1 MVDERIGIIV
11 TDKVDSTI
19 ATKFRGIASAARSAN
34 SDIEKVKQQL
44 ASINGNGLT
53 LLAQQYNNIA
63 RISKQLNAVQIQ
75 TNQQNV
81 ILNQTATQAATAVL
95 KLATAQT
102 QSAAAQAK
110 LAQAQQQLTVSQQNA
125 AQAIIRTAQ
134 AMAGLTIAQNNSA
147 ASAAKL
153 AVEQAKVAQANAN
166 TATQATIAAQKIA
179 TAGAQTLTAQQRL
192 LEAQGKTARSA
203 VELTTAQQRLAT
215 EQQRTANAA
224 TLATTATVNLTTA
237 QTKATAALQLITQA
251 ANATI
256 VSQNNV
262 AASATK
268 ATIATVNL
276 TTANNNAATAAQ
288 RLITEQQR
296 TTKAT
301 TDAAISATNALTAR
315 SKLTEAQNKALQS
328 AVNLTTAQQR
338 LATEIQRTAVQTAN
352 AAAAADRARLAA
364 LQLADAHNRVGS
376 ASNGAANSLLN
387 YAKAAALAIGT
398 AMGAESVLKTA
409 DAYTTM
415 QNKLVNVATSQE
427 AVNTLTDDMFKLA
440 DKTGQSV
447 LNTTSAFQKFDNA
460 MLQMGRGQAET
471 LRLVETLNK
480 ATVISGATTAEAASG
495 ILQLGQAFG
504 SGKLQ
509 GEEFRA
515 IMENLPVVADL
526 IASSMGKTRGE
537 LKALSSQ
544 GKITAEEIRVAF
556 EKSATT
562 IDDKFAKTTFTLAQT
577 FTIMNNRFTQ
587 WVGNLNKAT
596 GLTATLSTGINW
608 LSKNLDTVAVSLAV
622 ASSLLLVA
630 FGPTL
635 IGMIV
640 AATKAMW
647 GFSAALA
654 ANPVGLLIVGITSA
668 SAYIAAFGDEIKM
681 SADGFVTLKDYGR
694 AALSFIV
701 DGFKAT
707 TSFIADTWNTAIDF
721 LSDKTG
727 GFAEHFRDIFGLI
740 LNGAKM
746 HVNLIIA
753 IFVGGVSTII
763 KQWQL
768 LPSLMQAVF
777 ANIVNFGASAVETLV
792 NSWQMGLRG
801 IATLAA
807 NVAPNMA
814 DSLNKALDSVSLE
827 LPRMKVGR
835 EVSSMA
841 AEIGNEFTKAFK
853 KDYVGDAANAFMK
866 RARDMAVNRVGINT
880 GPGELRGE
888 GVAPP
893 KSVDEKANKLA
904 EKRATIMA
912 KINGELD
919 SQIKNMFK
927 LATQREI
934 DSQFDT
940 IVLNLAQKKITL
952 TEGEAKSIRNKIAA
966 VEQAKVVQKQYDAI
980 YEEATGPMRTYYA
993 SLEAVDKLLAA
1004 SAITQEKATEFVR
1017 KFTEA
1022 RMDAIDPLRAF
1033 NRETDQQLKLLA
1045 IVGPQ
1050 QEIERAIMQKQNEL
1064 RAEGKTLTA
1073 EENNQMRAKLV
1084 LVQQATD
1091 LQAVLNDHY
1100 NATVAKQTELATKQ
1114 QAYNMLLA
1122 SGKMNGEQ
1130 YGIAMQKLAV
1140 DFANLKLAMGTAGFE
1155 DMVTSSLG
1163 RITAGYQGVMS
1174 GMTTAFGDFFT
1185 SFTDG
1190 FADSIGKAVVYS
1202 DSLSDAM
1209 KDLSKQILSG
1219 LISALVKLGIQYAV
1233 NAALGTSISASAMA
1247 AQTGLSTAAAAV
1259 TATAWATPA
1268 ALVSLAS
1275 FGANSVPAM
1284 AGITAT
1290 TALSQ
1295 GMALASMLPGFET
1308 GGYTGNSG
1316 RSDVAGVVHG
1326 QEFVMTAD
1334 ATRRNRPILEAMN
1347 NGVSVSKS
1355 SSGDAATG
1363 GNVGNGVTITIEN
1376 YGTDIDVDASDE
1388 SNIRIIA
1395 RQVASEVV
1403 REQAPSVIAAS
1414 MRSAN
1419 SQVSKAMSAST
1430 TVQRKRNN

>member
-1 MVDERIGIIV
+1 MADERIGIVV
-11 TDKVDSTI
+11 TDKVDANI
-19 ATKFRGIASAARSAN
+19 AVKIRSIGTAARSAYG
-34 SDIEKVKQQL
+34 DIEKMKQKL
-44 ASINGNGLT
+44 ATLNGNGLT
-53 LLAQQYNNIA
+53 LLAQQMNNIV
-63 RISKQLNAVQIQ
+63 RISQQLNIVQIQ

-81 ILNQTATQAATAVL
+81 ILNQTATQAAI
-95 KLATAQT
+95 
-102 QSAAAQAK
+102 AAAK
-110 LAQAQQQLTVSQQNA
+110 LAQAQAQASAAQTKLLITQQQLIVAQSQV
-125 AQAIIRTAQ
+125 AQQVIKTAQ
-134 AMAGLTIAQNNSA
+134 AMANLTTAQNNA
-147 ASAAKL
+147 ATAAQRL
-153 AVEQAKVAQANAN
+153 VTETNRTTQA
-166 TATQATIAAQKIA
+166 ATQAQNAAVKLA
-179 TAGAQTLTAQQRL
+179 TSVTQGLTAQQRL
-192 LEAQGKTARSA
+192 TEATTRAQKAT
-203 VELTTAQQRLAT
+203 VDLTTAQQRLAT
-215 EQQRTANAA
+215 EQQRTA
-224 TLATTATVNLTTA
+224 
-237 QTKATAALQLITQA
+237 
-251 ANATI
+251 
-256 VSQNNV
+256 
-262 AASATK
+262 
-268 ATIATVNL
+268 
-276 TTANNNAATAAQ
+276 
-288 RLITEQQR
+288 
-296 TTKAT
+296 
-301 TDAAISATNALTAR
+301 
-315 SKLTEAQNKALQS
+315 
-328 AVNLTTAQQR
+328 
-338 LATEIQRTAVQTAN
+338 VQTSN

-364 LQLADAHNRVGS
+364 LQLAEAQNRVGN
-376 ASNGAANSLLN
+376 ASSGAANSLLN

-398 AMGAESVLKTA
+398 AMGADGILKTA
-409 DAYTTM
+409 DAYTVM

-427 AVNTLTDDMFKLA
+427 SVNTLTNEMFVLSN
-440 DKTGQSV
+440 KTGQSV
-447 LNTTSAFQKFDNA
+447 AATTSAFQKFDSA
-460 MLQMGRGQAET
+460 MMQMGRGQAET
-471 LRLVETLNK
+471 LRLLETLNK
-480 ATVISGATTAEAASG
+480 ATVVSGATTMEAASG

-504 SGKLQ
+504 SGRLQ
-509 GEEFRA
+509 GDEFRS
-515 IMENLPVVADL
+515 IMENLPVVADM
-526 IASSMGKTRGE
+526 IAKSMGKTRGE

-544 GKITAEEIRVAF
+544 GKITAEEIRIAF
-556 EKSATT
+556 EKSATE

-577 FTIMNNRFTQ
+577 FTILNNRFTQ
-587 WVGNLNKAT
+587 WVGELNKSV
-596 GLTATLSTGINW
+596 GLTTMLAGGINT
-608 LSKNLDTVAVSLAV
+608 LSKNLDVVAVSLAV
-622 ASSLLLVA
+622 LTSLMLVA
-630 FGPTL
+630 FGPAL
-635 IGMIV
+635 IAMITT
-640 AATKAMW
+640 ATKAVW
-647 GFSAALA
+647 AFTAALA
-654 ANPVGLLIVGITSA
+654 VNPIGLLIVGITTA
-668 SAYIAAFGDEIKM
+668 TALLVAFGDSVKV

-694 AALSFIV
+694 AALSFIA

-707 TSFIADTWNTAIDF
+707 TSFISEYWNKAIDF
-721 LSDKTG
+721 LSEKTN
-727 GFAEHFRDIFGLI
+727 GFGEYFRDIFGLI

-746 HVNLIIA
+746 HLNLIIGL
-753 IFVGGVSTII
+753 FVGSVSTII

-768 LPSLMQAVF
+768 LPTLMQAVF
-777 ANIVNFGASAVETLV
+777 ANIVNFGLSAVEKLV
-792 NSWQMGLRG
+792 NSWQLGLRS
-801 IATLAA
+801 IASLAA
-807 NVAPNMA
+807 YVAPNMA
-814 DSLNKALDSVSLE
+814 DSLNKALDAVTLE

-835 EVSSMA
+835 EVTSMA
-841 AEIGNEFTKAFK
+841 AEIGTEFTKAFK

-888 GVAPP
+888 GAAPP
-893 KSVDEKANKLA
+893 KPVDEKANKLA

-1064 RAEGKTLTA
+1064 RAEGKTLND
-1073 EENNQMRAKLV
+1073 EEAAAMRARLT
-1084 LVQQATD
+1084 LVQQASD

-1100 NATVAKQTELATKQ
+1100 NATIAKQTELATKQ

-1130 YGIAMQKLAV
+1130 YGIAMQQLAV

-1174 GMTTAFGDFFT
+1174 GMTSAFGDFFA

-1219 LISALVKLGIQYAV
+1219 LVSALVKLGIQYAV
-1233 NAALGTSISASAMA
+1233 NAALGTSSSASAMA
-1247 AQTGLSTAAAAV
+1247 AQTGLSTAAAA
-1259 TATAWATPA
+1259 ATSSAWATPA

-1284 AGITAT
+1284 AGIAAT

-1295 GMALASMLPGFET
+1295 GLALASMIPGFEQ
-1308 GGYTGNSG
+1308 GGYTGNVG
-1316 RSDVAGVVHG
+1316 RSTIAGAVHG

-1334 ATRRNRPILEAMN
+1334 ATARNRPILEAMN
-1347 NGVSVSKS
+1347 RGENVLQGTAAMSDTSNVGSAGSVNVNISVSNNASNDVSVEVNRLSENDVELIINKRVPQLMASEASARNSHFSKS
-1355 SSGDAATG
+1355 LTAQYAL
-1363 GNVGNGVTITIEN
+1363 
-1376 YGTDIDVDASDE
+1376 
-1388 SNIRIIA
+1388 
-1395 RQVASEVV
+1395 Q
-1403 REQAPSVIAAS
+1403 
-1414 MRSAN
+1414 
-1419 SQVSKAMSAST
+1419 
-1430 TVQRKRNN
+1430 KR